1 MAKIGSIQK
10 NKKRQKL
17 SQKHCEKRKELKN
30 KIYDKALSLEE
41 RFSYIQKLS
50 KLPRN
55 SAINRI
61 RNRCGITGRP
71 RGYVR
76 KMGLSRIMVR
86 KMAGEGLLPGI
97 VKASW

>member
-1 MAKIGSIQK
+1 MAKISSIQK

-17 SQKHCEKRKELKN
+17 SQRHSEKRKALKD
-30 KIYDKALSLEE
+30 KIYDKGLSLEE

-50 KLPRN
+50 KIPRN
-55 SAINRI
+55 SSMNRI
-61 RNRCGITGRP
+61 RNRCGVTGRP

-86 KMAGEGLLPGI
+86 KMAGEGLLPGM